1 MKIKVLGCSGGES
14 PKNRPPSFLLD
25 EDIVFDTGSLTNVL
39 DIKDQLKVRYIFIT
53 HSHLDHIMGIPFL
66 ADGLLFSQK
75 RRGVKIFGIPLVIE
89 SLRRNLLDGSIWPDF
104 TIIPGKHQAIL
115 SLIELKPGQSK
126 KILPYTITPYEVHHS
141 VPASGYL
148 VEDRRKRRLFYTG
161 DTGPS
166 DSTWKQIGE
175 KQIHC
180 LIIETSFPN
189 RMKEIAIKTGH
200 LTPQLLEKEISK
212 IRHLPERIFVIHPKP
227 VYKEIIWTELQ
238 KLKLKHLRLPR
249 DGETIEV

>member
-25 EDIVFDTGSLTNVL
+25 EEIVFDTGSLTNVL
-39 DIKDQLKVRYIFIT
+39 NIKGQLRVRHIFIT

-66 ADGLLFSQK
+66 ADSLLFSRK
-75 RRGVKIFGIPLVIE
+75 RRSVNIFGIPPVIE

-115 SLIELKPGQSK
+115 RLIELKPGQSEG
-126 KILPYTITPYEVHHS
+126 IPPYNITPYEVNHS

-148 VEDRRKRRLFYTG
+148 IEDGKRRCFYTG

-166 DSTWKQIGE
+166 DKTWKQIGE

-189 RMKEIAIKTGH
+189 HMKEIAIKTGH
-200 LTPQLLEKEISK
+200 LTPRLLKNELSK
-212 IRHLPERIFVIHPKP
+212 IKHLPEKIFVIHPKP
-227 VYKEIIWTELQ
+227 VYMEIIRGELRD
-238 KLKLKHLRLPR
+238 LRLKQLRLSR